1 MSQRSKRI
9 QAERYERTF
18 TLDRKAAR
26 EEDRTVP
33 ASLSSEAEVERWFG
47 REILVHEEAAIDLTR
62 VNGNGIKLLW
72 NHDTGSPIGVI
83 EGLHLDSAERKLRG
97 TLRFSRNAKAEEVWG
112 DVREGFLNDVSVG
125 YRVLKWEEQKGSDLV
140 RVTRW
145 QPVEASIVSVPADPG
160 VGLNRSEAN
169 HMADEGN
176 GQTGT
181 EGGGEPVALDQ
192 YRNQFEAGKRAGIR
206 ASKEAERQRIAEID
220 DIFMNP
226 LVPRDE
232 FYSSLKRTAIAKDY
246 SVDRTRKLVMD
257 ALAGELPEDFQP
269 VETEVTGLR
278 RLESVVRGVSSS
290 PDLSRLSDQTQG
302 IGRRGNVQAGADAL
316 DKFREI
322 AANAILVRAG
332 IETDAK
338 VVAEVEAS
346 GYRKRSL
353 RRLAQ
358 DYLALTNVDTRAMD
372 DDRIARDVLTRA
384 SGPLTDAD
392 FPSILANVANKAM
405 LRGWTGAGTTYQAWC
420 KTGSLPDFKQAT
432 LAGLGAYPDLDKIP
446 RAGGPYQ
453 HKSMDDIHEV
463 AQLETFGALFGIGR
477 QTIIDDDLNAFTT
490 IPQKM
495 GGAAARKV
503 DQLAYNELITSNG
516 TSTSVTGR
524 VLTQDST
531 ALFNAA
537 SHSNYVASGSGGA
550 PSVSTLNTAE
560 AAMMRQKGPLP
571 SANSTDKAYIAVMPA
586 YLIVPPELKAT
597 ASVLVASQWD
607 PAGTT
612 ASVSRRD
619 SPNPWQ
625 GRLEVISSPILTLT
639 TGWYLAAGRGADI
652 ETVTVFFLNG
662 QSTPYIEQMDNWT
675 SDGVT
680 YKVRIDAHA
689 RALDFRG
696 LYFNYGA

>member
-1 MSQRSKRI
+1 MSQRSKKI
-9 QAERYERTF
+9 QSERFERSF
-18 TLDRKAAR
+18 VLDRKAAR
-26 EEDRTVP
+26 EEERTVP
-33 ASLSSEAEVERWFG
+33 AALSSEAEVERWFG
-47 REILVHEEAAIDLTR
+47 REVLVHEEAAIDLTR
-62 VNGNGIKLLW
+62 ANGNGLKLLW
-72 NHDTGSPIGVI
+72 NHDSGAPIGVI

-112 DVREGFLNDVSVG
+112 DVRGGFLNDVSVG
-125 YRVLKWEEQKGSDLV
+125 YRVLTWEEKKGSDLV

-160 VGLNRSEAN
+160 VGLNRSEGIT
-169 HMADEGN
+169 MADEGN
-176 GQTGT
+176 GHQTER
-181 EGGGEPVALDQ
+181 EGGGETVALDQ
-192 YRNQFEAGKRAGIR
+192 YRTQYEAGKRAGIR
-206 ASKEAERQRIAEID
+206 ASKEAERKRIAEID
-220 DIFMNP
+220 EIFSNP

-232 FYSSLKRTAIAKDY
+232 FYNSLKRTAIEREYPADQA
-246 SVDRTRKLVMD
+246 RKLVMD
-257 ALAGELPEDFQP
+257 ALAGELPEDFVP
-269 VETEVTGLR
+269 AEPEITGLR
-278 RLESVVRGVSSS
+278 RLESVVRGVSA
-290 PDLSRLSDQTQG
+290 PDLRGLTDTQQG
-302 IGRRGNVQAGADAL
+302 IGRRGSVQAGADSL
-316 DKFREI
+316 DKFRDI
-322 AANAILVRAG
+322 ATSAILVRAG
-332 IETDAK
+332 IETDPK
-338 VVAEVEAS
+338 VVEEVEKT

-358 DYLALTNVDTRAMD
+358 DYLGLCNVDTRSMD
-372 DDRIARDVLTRA
+372 DDRIARDVLSRA
-384 SGPLTDAD
+384 SGPHTDAD
-392 FPSILANVANKAM
+392 FPSILANVANKSM

-420 KTGSLPDFKQAT
+420 KIGSLPDFKQAT

-453 HKSMDDIHEV
+453 HKSMDDVHEV

-516 TSTSVTGR
+516 TTASVTGR

-531 ALFNAA
+531 ALFA
-537 SHSNYVASGSGGA
+537 SGHSNYVASGSGGA
-550 PSVSTLNTAE
+550 PAVTTLNTAE

-571 SANSTDKAYIAVMPA
+571 SANSTDKAYISVVPA

-597 ASVLVASQWD
+597 ASVLIASQWD

-625 GRLEVISSPILTLT
+625 NRLEVVASPVLTLT
-639 TGWYLAAGRGADI
+639 TGWYLAASRNADV

-662 QSTPYIEQMDNWT
+662 QSTPYIEQMDNGT

-689 RALDFRG
+689 RALDYRG